1 MLHLPPG
8 VGRPRFLAQHLAR
21 RCLPLGLLL
30 AVAPLVT
37 AAEEAMHTPEV
48 DIVGTTPLPGIGLPR
63 AAIAATVRTATAH
76 DLERSG
82 STDLGDFLNRNV
94 GSVLI
99 NEVQGNPF
107 QPDLSYRGYTASPLL
122 GTPQGLSIY
131 MDGVR
136 LNQPFG
142 DVVLWDLIPRAA
154 ISSLN
159 LMSGANPLFGLNTL
173 GGALSLQTKNGLQN
187 PGTRVEALAG
197 SYGRGSVQF
206 EHGGS
211 NAEGWHWYATG
222 NSFRDNGW
230 RDDSTSRLGQIFG
243 KLGWQDASTDLSL
256 TYSHADSELYGNGM
270 QEAQLLAER
279 YASVYTKPDIT
290 KNHGDFLNLEGR
302 RSLNDNLLLSGNAYY
317 RNTRSTTFNGDINEG
332 ALGES
337 VYYTGQNSDKNWLL
351 AHGYTPGI
359 ESSSAKSGP
368 GLPMWRCIAQAGM
381 GGEPNEKCSGL
392 LNSTRTR
399 QQNYGLSGQLTLLQ
413 DGPDYANQLLL
424 GAGYDASRVKFDQSS
439 QFGYLNADH
448 SITPVAAWADGSQ
461 NSENAFD
468 QRVAL
473 DGKVS
478 TWSLFASD
486 TLTWQKRWNLTLS
499 GRYNQTRLKNSDQLY
514 PYNNATTQGEQ
525 RGSLDGEHRFTR
537 FNPALGLTYSASP
550 ALNVFAGYS
559 ESSRAPTSIEL
570 GCADPNF
577 GCRLPNSMAGDP
589 ALKQVVSRS
598 WEAGLRGSLGA
609 LKHWGIGLFRADNA
623 DDILF
628 VAHSAATGYFRNFGK
643 TRRQGLEISAAGR
656 IERLSLSANYTY
668 LQATYQSAET
678 VNSPFNSA
686 ADSNGFIAI
695 SPGKRLP
702 LLPSQMLKL
711 RADYQLTPQI
721 ETGLDLLA
729 VNAAYV
735 RGNDNNVQDSGG
747 KVPGHTVANWSG
759 SYQASPATRLFANVS
774 NLFDRRY
781 ASAGQ
786 LGPLAFAAGG
796 AFTNSDSKGTT
807 FYSPGAPRII
817 WLGVQHS
824 FK

>member
-1 MLHLPPG
+1 
-8 VGRPRFLAQHLAR
+8 
-21 RCLPLGLLL
+21 
-30 AVAPLVT
+30 
-37 AAEEAMHTPEV
+37 
-48 DIVGTTPLPGIGLPR
+48 
-63 AAIAATVRTATAH
+63 
-76 DLERSG
+76 
-82 STDLGDFLNRNV
+82 
-94 GSVLI
+94 
-99 NEVQGNPF
+99 
-107 QPDLSYRGYTASPLL
+107 
-122 GTPQGLSIY
+122 
-131 MDGVR
+131 
-136 LNQPFG
+136 
-142 DVVLWDLIPRAA
+142 
-154 ISSLN
+154 
-159 LMSGANPLFGLNTL
+159 
-173 GGALSLQTKNGLQN
+173 
-187 PGTRVEALAG
+187 
-197 SYGRGSVQF
+197 
-206 EHGGS
+206 
-211 NAEGWHWYATG
+211 
-222 NSFRDNGW
+222 
-230 RDDSTSRLGQIFG
+230 
-243 KLGWQDASTDLSL
+243 
-256 TYSHADSELYGNGM
+256 
-270 QEAQLLAER
+270 
-279 YASVYTKPDIT
+279 
-290 KNHGDFLNLEGR
+290 
-302 RSLNDNLLLSGNAYY
+302 
-317 RNTRSTTFNGDINEG
+317 
-332 ALGES
+332 
-337 VYYTGQNSDKNWLL
+337 
-351 AHGYTPGI
+351 
-359 ESSSAKSGP
+359 
-368 GLPMWRCIAQAGM
+368 
-381 GGEPNEKCSGL
+381 
-392 LNSTRTR
+392 
-399 QQNYGLSGQLTLLQ
+399 
-413 DGPDYANQLLL
+413 
-424 GAGYDASRVKFDQSS
+424 
-439 QFGYLNADH
+439 
-448 SITPVAAWADGSQ
+448 
-461 NSENAFD
+461 
-468 QRVAL
+468 
-473 DGKVS
+473 
-478 TWSLFASD
+478 
-486 TLTWQKRWNLTLS
+486 
-499 GRYNQTRLKNSDQLY
+499 
-514 PYNNATTQGEQ
+514 
-525 RGSLDGEHRFTR
+525 
-537 FNPALGLTYSASP
+537 
-550 ALNVFAGYS
+550 
-559 ESSRAPTSIEL
+559 
-570 GCADPNF
+570 
-577 GCRLPNSMAGDP
+577 MAGDP